1 MSNNLDE
8 VWEFFKAEQK
18 INQQLRGE
26 VRRLRKT
33 IELMGNLEKSVR
45 DMNLENARLRAEV
58 KQLRAAQAA
67 LGERP

>member
-1 MSNNLDE
+1 MSNDLDE

-26 VRRLRKT
+26 VKRLRKT

-45 DMNLENARLRAEV
+45 DMGLENARLRAEV

-67 LGERP
+67 LGDTE

>member
-1 MSNNLDE
+1 MSNDLDE

-26 VRRLRKT
+26 VKRLRKT

-45 DMNLENARLRAEV
+45 DMGLENARLRAEV

-67 LGERP
+67 LGEQQ